1 MTVVAI
7 GDENDFSIENN
18 LDCKFIPLETTETN
32 LISGIQTVQIYEHRI
47 FILNIKNTAVLVF
60 GLSGNFITQVG
71 CSGEGPEDYLQ
82 PCAFHIDPKKQLI
95 TIADRG
101 LVKLLHYRLSDYQ
114 YISGQKVDSF
124 QECAWL
130 SAGDIAW
137 VQSAGFDTDKRKPYY
152 VKITDAE
159 LNEKKQLLPADFSV
173 QYGVSAGSLF
183 YEYDGEVYLNL
194 PFLPTVYHIT
204 SEQADEHFKFD
215 LGSHK
220 FAALEWLK
228 EKAVDNYGGAII
240 PSDYISACSVR
251 ETDDYMSAC
260 FYVKGA
266 NGYIGFF
273 NKKTKQSCK
282 YSATDFLK
290 QSGLTGFGLI
300 KGVYGDYFIAD
311 IFPSALKRSSIKRDD
326 LRTVAETVS
335 EEDNPVLCL
344 FKFKE

>member
-32 LISGIQTVQIYEHRI
+32 LISGIQTVQIYEDRI

-71 CSGEGPEDYLQ
+71 CSGEGP
-82 PCAFHIDPKKQLI
+82 
-95 TIADRG
+95 
-101 LVKLLHYRLSDYQ
+101 
-114 YISGQKVDSF
+114 VDSF

>member
-32 LISGIQTVQIYEHRI
+32 LISGIQTVQIYEDRI

-60 GLSGNFITQVG
+60 GLSGNFITQIG
-71 CSGEGPEDYLQ
+71 CSGEGPEDY
-82 PCAFHIDPKKQLI
+82 
-95 TIADRG
+95 
-101 LVKLLHYRLSDYQ
+101 
-114 YISGQKVDSF
+114 F

-137 VQSAGFDTDKRKPYY
+137 VRSAGFDTDKRKPYY

-173 QYGVSAGSLF
+173 QYGVSAGSPF

-204 SEQADEHFKFD
+204 SEQADEHFKLD
-215 LGSHK
+215 LGAHK

-228 EKAVDNYGGAII
+228 EKAVDNYAGAII
-240 PSDYISACSVR
+240 PSDYISACNIR

-260 FYVKGA
+260 FYAKGA

-282 YSATDFLK
+282 YSATDFMK

-326 LRTVAETVS
+326 HRTVAETVS

-344 FKFKE
+344 FKFKEE